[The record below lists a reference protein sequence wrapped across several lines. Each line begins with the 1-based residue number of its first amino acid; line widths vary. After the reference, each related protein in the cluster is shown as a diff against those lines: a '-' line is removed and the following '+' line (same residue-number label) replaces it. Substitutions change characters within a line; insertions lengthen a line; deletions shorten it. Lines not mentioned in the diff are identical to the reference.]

1 MLNDT
6 SAHDTLWKLIKDM
19 RFGMLTHRT
28 ATGMLHSP
36 ADHDEQDAGP

>member
-28 ATGMLHSP
+28 ATGMLHARFAP
-36 ADHDEQDAGP
+36 EQYMDY